1 MSLLKKKKGFSVRT
15 DRSDYLARCGFGIIH
30 WNVVSCVFFPQLS
43 DSIILYSCFI
53 SWNSKMKGLSRAVC
67 FRVDIYSLIAFRFTS
82 TFRRWPG
89 EEGLEMCWVEC
100 SKKEVYINERI
111 NINEIYCTEFVDCY
125 FCTHFLTKWFSM
137 SCFIW
142 NLHFWEDSPLMIF
155 SLLGFWWATHLP
167 TRFLGLPPRAG
178 TWS

>member
-1 MSLLKKKKGFSVRT
+1 MNWGGWLDLAVGNWTNRFNRSNVCPFWKKKKGFSVRT

-89 EEGLEMCWVEC
+89 EEGLEMWWVEW
-100 SKKEVYINERI
+100 SKKEIYINERI

-125 FCTHFLTKWFSM
+125 FCIHFLTKWFSM
-137 SCFIW
+137 SCFISTSTSGKI
-142 NLHFWEDSPLMIF
+142 LPL
-155 SLLGFWWATHLP
+155 W
-167 TRFLGLPPRAG
+167 
-178 TWS
+178 